1 MQARWV
7 WAVGA
12 AVVAGVVAVGVVAA
26 IDDGPQPADAQETT
40 TTVDGGAGG
49 GGGGATGSS
58 DTLRTVTVTA
68 DGTASGTPDTAIVQ
82 LGVRTRAESANEA
95 LDLANQKATDLL
107 AALDFGGVEK
117 EDITTTNVFVYPQ
130 YGNDGRQITGYEAG
144 NTVSV
149 KIRDIENAGT
159 IIDATAGVVGDEIV
173 LEGVSFTIDDTG
185 TLREAAREDALANA
199 KTQAEQL
206 ASASG
211 LSLGDLVSIVEGS
224 VPDIPVFRAEAAA
237 ADAAGGSVPL
247 EPGQQELNLA
257 VTVVYEL
264 AS

>member
-12 AVVAGVVAVGVVAA
+12 AFVAGVVAVGVVAA

-40 TTVDGGAGG
+40 TTTATGG
-49 GGGGATGSS
+49 GGTAGRS
-58 DTLRTVTVTA
+58 DSNPLRTVTVTA

-185 TLREAAREDALANA
+185 ALREAAGGRVDQREDAGRA
-199 KTQAEQL
+199 T
-206 ASASG
+206 G
-211 LSLGDLVSIVEGS
+211 LGQR
-224 VPDIPVFRAEAAA
+224 PVTRGHRVDRRGQRA
-237 ADAAGGSVPL
+237 ADPRLPHGGAGGGRRRGSVPL

-264 AS
+264 TS